1 MTLRKVTN
9 GDQSKPHKSSKG
21 VSGSLI
27 FEQFL
32 WPTPITFEGL
42 SLCRW
47 IHLIKVFS
55 MILMMSSL
63 EFWYASGVF
72 FLSLLF
78 HSCNF
83 LNDMREREREKKAG
97 KKERYLIDTLKLQ
110 WQHHQYHIKDL
121 DKTNQTTP
129 KKTMK
134 GNHIGPHEPPKGR
147 GDSLGFERLV
157 WFT

>member
-1 MTLRKVTN
+1 MNLMTLRKVTN

-42 SLCRW
+42 FLCRW

-83 LNDMREREREKKAG
+83 LNDMREREREKG
-97 KKERYLIDTLKLQ
+97 RKERKISHRHTEAPM
-110 WQHHQYHIKDL
+110 
-121 DKTNQTTP
+121 TTP
-129 KKTMK
+129 SVPYKRSRQDKSNDTK
-134 GNHIGPHEPPKGR
+134 ENH
-147 GDSLGFERLV
+147 ER
-157 WFT
+157 